1 MYQLIQQAP
10 LRWPD
15 PKRHGISVS
24 DEAKDLIEK
33 LLEKDRFARL
43 GQTNDVDDVMAHPFF
58 KTVNQEA
65 LLLRQIKADFIPT
78 IDSSGLNNFDAD
90 IISERP
96 EESMVPTEILKKIK
110 AHEDNFKEFGFT
122 QSLVNQ
128 GPPEQK

>member
-58 KTVNQEA
+58 
-65 LLLRQIKADFIPT
+65 
-78 IDSSGLNNFDAD
+78 
-90 IISERP
+90 
-96 EESMVPTEILKKIK
+96 
-110 AHEDNFKEFGFT
+110 
-122 QSLVNQ
+122 
-128 GPPEQK
+128 